1 MKCFENEYF
10 DLKGFCMY
18 CSDVIAVLFLV
29 FGFSVQILSILWK
42 LVVVVGIQL
51 ECTKVMSADAKKYST
66 KAPLHSF
73 YCVLRFH
80 FMTWQECVGVF
91 AASVA
96 L

>member
-10 DLKGFCMY
+10 DLEMY
-18 CSDVIAVLFLV
+18 RSDVIGNFFCV
-29 FGFSVQILSILWK
+29 FGFLVPILSILWK
-42 LVVVVGIQL
+42 LVVGVGIQL
-51 ECTKVMSADAKKYST
+51 ECTRVISADAKTYST

-73 YCVLRFH
+73 YCVLWFH

-91 AASVA
+91 ATSVV